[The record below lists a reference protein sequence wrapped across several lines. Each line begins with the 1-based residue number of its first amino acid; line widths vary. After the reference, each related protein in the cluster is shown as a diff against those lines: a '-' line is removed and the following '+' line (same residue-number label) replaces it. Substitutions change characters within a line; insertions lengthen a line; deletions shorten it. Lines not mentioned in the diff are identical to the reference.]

1 MKIEKNCLNALN
13 CISFQLLTRKS
24 IFATLY
30 SDINALKS
38 GLRHLTDQPKSQH
51 VRSAKV
57 KDGIISGTK
66 LLGTI

>member
-1 MKIEKNCLNALN
+1 MKIEKNCFNALN
-13 CISFQLLTRKS
+13 CISFQLLIRKS
-24 IFATLY
+24 MFATLY

-38 GLRHLTDQPKSQH
+38 GLCHLTDQPNSQN

-57 KDGIISGTK
+57 KDGMISEIK